1 VKRIQADVGLVRE
14 QAMAGNELG
23 AIDAP
28 ARSVEAAVRCGVPN
42 LEDELGRQA
51 ESSLQASMN
60 GSSAEGSAS
69 RPGSVETGTVA
80 SKITG
85 YGAFLV
91 DAVES
96 GTQDTTAAFADVL
109 V

>member
-1 VKRIQADVGLVRE
+1 
-14 QAMAGNELG
+14 MAGNELG

-28 ARSVEAAVRCGVPN
+28 ARSVEAAVRCGVSN
-42 LEDELGRQA
+42 LKDEPGRQA
-51 ESSLQASMN
+51 EPSLQASMN

-69 RPGSVETGTVA
+69 RPGPVETGTVV
-80 SKITG
+80 SNIMG
-85 YGAFLV
+85 YGAFQA

-96 GTQDTTAAFADVL
+96 GTQDTTAAFAAVL

>member
-1 VKRIQADVGLVRE
+1 
-14 QAMAGNELG
+14 MAGNELG

-28 ARSVEAAVRCGVPN
+28 ARSVEAAVKCGASN
-42 LEDELGRQA
+42 LEHEPGRQA

-60 GSSAEGSAS
+60 GCSAEGSAS
-69 RPGSVETGTVA
+69 RPGPVETGTVE
-80 SKITG
+80 SNITG
-85 YGAFLV
+85 YGAFLA
-91 DAVES
+91 DAVEP